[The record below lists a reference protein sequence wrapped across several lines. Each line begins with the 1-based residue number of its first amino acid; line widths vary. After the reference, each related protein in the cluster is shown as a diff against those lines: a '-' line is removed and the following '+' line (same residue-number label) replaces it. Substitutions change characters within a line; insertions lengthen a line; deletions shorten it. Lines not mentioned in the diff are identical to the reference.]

1 LLPFETPKEKIN
13 CKSEVQLIF
22 LRIHTTD
29 RERERERERE
39 MRGRE
44 KEEENELQ
52 FENTQ

>member
-29 RERERERERE
+29 RERERERERDE
-39 MRGRE
+39 RQRE
-44 KEEENELQ
+44 RRRK
-52 FENTQ
+52 